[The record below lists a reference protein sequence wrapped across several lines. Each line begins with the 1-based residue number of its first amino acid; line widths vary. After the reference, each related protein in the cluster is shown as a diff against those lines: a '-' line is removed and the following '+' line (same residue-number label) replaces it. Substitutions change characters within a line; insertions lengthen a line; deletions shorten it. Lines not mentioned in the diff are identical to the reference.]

1 MKLANPSPLALFGFA
16 MPTMLLSIANAGI
29 YQMNG
34 ALLGLAIAHGGLSQ
48 LVVGI
53 LLFFKGA
60 TFGHVVFFSYG
71 AFWWSVAILV
81 AMPGIAPAGFA
92 PASSAFMGAFFLL
105 WGIFSFFCWICT
117 FRQNKV
123 VQFIFIT
130 LWITFMLL
138 SIGNWNTSSTNS
150 VLAAG
155 WIGLLCG
162 GSAFYLG
169 LAELLNES
177 VGYVVLPIGDPNT
190 DESDFARNWGRLF
203 AGELP
208 TPVTTKI
215 VEELVESHKPPN
227 PSALPTLPPAHA
239 APLAAADSAYVSVQ
253 PNGAAAAAPATLHMG
268 SA

>member
-29 YQMNG
+29 YKWNG

-81 AMPGIAPAGFA
+81 AMPGIAPGGF
-92 PASSAFMGAFFLL
+92 PAASGDFMGAFFLL

-117 FRQNKV
+117 FKQNRC
-123 VQFIFIT
+123 VQFIFFT
-130 LWITFMLL
+130 LIIAFMLL
-138 SIGNWNTSSTNS
+138 SIGHWRPSSTDS
-150 VLAAG
+150 IKAAG
-155 WIGLLCG
+155 WIGLICG

-169 LAELLNES
+169 LSELLLDS
-177 VGYVVLPIGDPNT
+177 TGFVLLPIGDPRAVAA
-190 DESDFARNWGRLF
+190 EKHFVGNWVKLLTGVPPVLLPDKPSEEKQQFVSAENFYLNGSRAHQF
-203 AGELP
+203 PEGATYFSGE
-208 TPVTTKI
+208 
-215 VEELVESHKPPN
+215 
-227 PSALPTLPPAHA
+227 A
-239 APLAAADSAYVSVQ
+239 
-253 PNGAAAAAPATLHMG
+253 
-268 SA
+268 